1 MLELNREGG
10 ELSGRDIIMIF
21 SCQRSLRTSFYGAV
35 LGLGTAVFGF
45 AQLTP
50 TPVLGNTGIN
60 QWASTVWP
68 AAKAKGISRKTF
80 DEAFAGVVANPDV
93 LKAADHQPEF
103 VKPVWEYLDR
113 ALTQKR
119 IDEGVELL
127 RVYKDTLAKL
137 EQRFGVDRHIL
148 VAIWGLESAYG
159 TRMGELGVIRS
170 LATLAHQG
178 RRKKFGFQQLIAAL
192 KILERGDVPANDFRG
207 SWAGAMG
214 QTQFIPTTYNA
225 YAVDIDGDGRR
236 NLWTSVPDALGSAA
250 NYLRASK
257 WQKDAPTVIEVRLPK
272 EFNFKNTGL
281 KNTRTMAQWIELGVG
296 GADGGRLKTGSRR
309 AAVILPAGADGPAF
323 MIFNNFRSILRY
335 NNAVSYA
342 LAVSYLAKRF
352 QGKGQIAANWPLESL
367 PLNTAQRRELQRLLS
382 SLGHRLGKIDG
393 KVGTKTIKAIK
404 AYQQAAGLKADGYPS
419 AALLNRLRK
428 G

>member
-1 MLELNREGG
+1 
-10 ELSGRDIIMIF
+10 MIF
-21 SCQRSLRTSFYGAV
+21 SCLRSRKASFYGVV
-35 LGLGTAVFGF
+35 LGLGTIVFGF
-45 AQLTP
+45 AQTTP
-50 TPVLGNTGIN
+50 VPVLGSTGIN

-80 DEAFAGVVANPDV
+80 DQAFAGVTVNPDV
-93 LKAADHQPEF
+93 LKAAEHQPEF
-103 VKPVWEYLDR
+103 VKPVWDYLDR

-170 LATLAHQG
+170 LATLAYQG
-178 RRKKFGFQQLIAAL
+178 NRRKFGLQQLIAAL
-192 KILERGDVPANDFRG
+192 KILERGDVPVNDFQG

-257 WQKDAPTVIEVRLPK
+257 WQKDAPAVIEVRLPK
-272 EFNFKNTGL
+272 KFDFKNTGL
-281 KNTRTMAQWIELGVG
+281 KNMRTMAQWVKLGVG
-296 GADGGRLKTGSRR
+296 GAEGGRLKSGSRR

-352 QGKGQIAANWPLESL
+352 QGKGQIVTSWPLENL
-367 PLNTAQRRELQRLLS
+367 PLNKAESKELQRLLS

-404 AYQQAAGLKADGYPS
+404 AYQQATGLREDGYPS
-419 AALLNRLRK
+419 SALLDKLRK